1 MNEISL
7 TINGQQVK
15 GKAGDTVLEVCQA
28 NGIDVP
34 TLCHLDGLSDIGA
47 CRMCVVEIEKERRPV
62 PACTY
67 PAREGLVVRTDS
79 EKLEKYRRQIL
90 ELIFTEHN
98 HFCMFCEASGDC
110 ELQNLAYRYQMDNVR
125 YPYTFPA
132 LSVDAISN
140 HLVIDHNRCILCGRC
155 VRACSEVA
163 ASNTL
168 SFSQRGWKTLVSADL
183 EQPLGESSCRL
194 CGACVQ
200 ACPTGAIFSKFSLY
214 KGRREDCQQVST
226 VCPLCGVGCELNVLV
241 RDNNLV
247 KIEAPGLNGARSAL
261 CRMGRF
267 GLLEPT
273 PPRITSPLIRGS
285 QGELEACSLAEA
297 AEVIAKRLAKTKG
310 SLSGMVS
317 SRIPEETLS
326 LFHRFMT
333 EAANSDS
340 LDTLDGELYRTISA
354 GIRQFWNQGT
364 GLDIE
369 PPIED
374 IATADCI
381 MVVGADPETTNP
393 VVGTLISKAV
403 SQNKARLL
411 VINSSRD
418 VFPLRSDLWLK
429 PKAGSQGTLLNGL
442 AKILLDKGLATP
454 QKASSRFRESLQ
466 QCQIDNV
473 SLATDIEREK
483 LELAAEIYGEAKR
496 AFIIYGEDL
505 LSTKDASVVAT
516 ILNLAAITG
525 NREEDRLRV
534 ISLKPSANSRGAWQ
548 LGLARGI
555 KQDRPKALY
564 LLLGD
569 EPESEALLSWL
580 RGVNFLIVQASYYSP
595 AVFMADV
602 VLPSP
607 IWAEREGKYVDMDGR
622 AREMKRVLEPKDGL
636 PQDEEVL
643 IEISKKLGCQLS

>member
-7 TINGQQVK
+7 TINNRKVK
-15 GKAGDTVLEVCQA
+15 GKAGDTVLEVCKA

-47 CRMCVVEIEKERRPV
+47 CRLCVVEVEKERRPV
-62 PACTY
+62 PSCTY
-67 PAREGLVVRTDS
+67 PIREGMVVRTDS
-79 EKLEKYRRQIL
+79 EKLEIYRRQIL

-140 HLVIDHNRCILCGRC
+140 YLVIDHNRCILCGRC

-168 SFSQRGWKTLVSADL
+168 SFSQRGWKTLVTADL

-200 ACPTGAIFSKFSLY
+200 SCPTGAIFSKLSLY
-214 KGRREDCQQVST
+214 KGKREDCQEINT

-247 KIEAPGLNGARSAL
+247 KIEAPVLNGARSAL

-273 PPRITSPLIRGS
+273 PPRISSPLIRGS
-285 QGELEACSLAEA
+285 HGELEECSLAEA
-297 AEVIAKRLAKTKG
+297 AAAAAKIVTRSKGGLAG
-310 SLSGMVS
+310 LIS
-317 SRIPEETLS
+317 SRIPEETLF

-333 EAANSDS
+333 EAVGSES
-340 LDTLDGELYRTISA
+340 LDTLDGELYRTVSA
-354 GIRQFWNQGT
+354 GIREFGGQT

-369 PPIED
+369 PPINDLE
-374 IATADCI
+374 TADCI
-381 MVVGADPETTNP
+381 VVVGADPETTNP
-393 VVGTLISKAV
+393 VVGTLIGRAV
-403 SQNKARLL
+403 NQNGARLI
-411 VINSSRD
+411 VINPSRD

-429 PKAGSQGTLLNGL
+429 PEAGTEGSLLSSL
-442 AKILLDKGLATP
+442 AKVLIDKKLAAP
-454 QKASSRFRESLQ
+454 QKASSKFRDSLQ
-466 QCQIDNV
+466 QCRIDDVV
-473 SLATDIEREK
+473 SATGVAREK
-483 LELAAEIYGEAKR
+483 LERAAEVYGSAKR
-496 AFIIYGEDL
+496 AFIIYGEEL
-505 LSTKDASVVAT
+505 LAAKDAGAVAT
-516 ILNLAAITG
+516 ILNLAAVTG
-525 NREEDRLRV
+525 NREQDRLRA
-534 ISLKPSANSRGAWQ
+534 ISLKPAANSRGAWQ
-548 LGLARGI
+548 LGLARGF
-555 KQDRPKALY
+555 KRDKAKVVY

-569 EPESEALLSWL
+569 EPESEALLGWL
-580 RGVNFLIVQASYYSP
+580 RGVSSLIVQASYYSP
-595 AVFMADV
+595 AVYMADV

-607 IWAEREGKYVDMDGR
+607 TWAEREGKYTDMDGR
-622 AREMKRVLEPKDGL
+622 SRELKRVLTPKEGL

-643 IEISKKLGCQLS
+643 IEISEKLGSQLS